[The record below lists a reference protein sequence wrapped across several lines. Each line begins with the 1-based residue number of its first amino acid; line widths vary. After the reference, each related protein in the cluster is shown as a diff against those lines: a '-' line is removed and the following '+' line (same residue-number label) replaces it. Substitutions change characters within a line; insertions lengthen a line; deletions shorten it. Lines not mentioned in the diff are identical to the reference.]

1 MKSVTGPSSSCCKPA
16 FASQSAR
23 RSREERLFLTKF
35 EKSLG
40 TRSIRTI
47 VGKYLKEAGI
57 AGASTHALPHT
68 FATHHVRKGTKLDV
82 VRQALGHESLATTS
96 VYVGLAREVMDQ
108 ELQRNAL

>member
-1 MKSVTGPSSSCCKPA
+1 VVTLNYKACRAIKAYLAIRPKVDD
-16 FASQSAR
+16 
-23 RSREERLFLTKF
+23 EEALFPTKF
-35 EKSLG
+35 HKPLG

-57 AGASTHALPHT
+57 AGASTHALRHT

-82 VRQALGHESLATTS
+82 EHQALGHESLATTS

-108 ELQRNAL
+108 ELQKNAL